1 MGILK
6 KDAKKKPANGK
17 KEIREEKTAESE
29 TQNDSQDPADA
40 LGSDGTLG
48 ELVAEAVTKSNK
60 FAHRML
66 TGCVIFIIFLMSGY
80 GFLAWQTSSH
90 VYDLDNNIQAT
101 LESIQA
107 LNETISK
114 LSSNQGEFK
123 DQQSLLGE
131 AVAKAE
137 SSVTE
142 MQEKLPAAAAE
153 RVSLETDKVV
163 LQIKDLEKSLKSQGN
178 SIVSVTSVVDKLGS
192 QLRGFEDRLK
202 NVQKLSADVE
212 ALVTLEKEK
221 YLNVLTRQADLQEKQ
236 SGPDPIKVPRDP
248 NMVFYSNESSD

>member
-1 MGILK
+1 MAILK
-6 KDAKKKPANGK
+6 KDAKKKPAKAKQAKAQEKNIENENQEDNK
-17 KEIREEKTAESE
+17 IPNNSSAPDVAVAEIVT
-29 TQNDSQDPADA
+29 
-40 LGSDGTLG
+40 
-48 ELVAEAVTKSNK
+48 EAVTSGNK
-60 FAHRML
+60 FTNRIMI
-66 TGCVIFIIFLMSGY
+66 GCVVFMILVISIYGLM
-80 GFLAWQTSSH
+80 AWQTSTRVSK
-90 VYDLDNNIQAT
+90 LDENIQTT
-101 LESIQA
+101 LKVVQE
-107 LNETISK
+107 LNEAVAK
-114 LSSNQGEFK
+114 LASSQGELTT
-123 DQQSLLGE
+123 QQNLLGE

-137 SSVTE
+137 SSVTQME
-142 MQEKLPAAAAE
+142 NTIPDAAAE
-153 RVSLETDKVV
+153 KVSIETDKVIV
-163 LQIKDLEKSLKSQGN
+163 QIKDLEKSLKSQGN

>member
-1 MGILK
+1 M
-6 KDAKKKPANGK
+6 
-17 KEIREEKTAESE
+17 
-29 TQNDSQDPADA
+29 
-40 LGSDGTLG
+40 
-48 ELVAEAVTKSNK
+48 
-60 FAHRML
+60 
-66 TGCVIFIIFLMSGY
+66 
-80 GFLAWQTSSH
+80 
-90 VYDLDNNIQAT
+90 YDLDNNIQAT